1 MSKQRILIMAGGTG
15 GHVFP
20 GLAVADRLRE
30 LGYEINWL
38 GTGRGIENELVP
50 EAEYPLHRLTV
61 TGVRGSSPVARL
73 AAPFRIVQSIWQ
85 AMRILRAFK
94 PAVVLGLG
102 GYASGPGGVAARLM
116 GIPLVI
122 HEQNAIAGTTNKL
135 LSRVANVVL
144 CGFPKAFAPDVTCTV
159 VGNPVRSSV
168 GSIAPPEARDLARQ
182 VPLRLLVLGGSQG
195 AQAINQLVPEALKLM
210 PVNER
215 PSVRHQAGK
224 PNVESTQVA
233 YAEAN
238 VDADI
243 IPFIADMAEALSQAD
258 LVIARAGALTVA
270 EIAAV
275 GVSSVLIPFPYA
287 IDDHQTANARSLV
300 ELGAA
305 TLLPQTGLTAEHLA
319 LVLREQLQ
327 PEVLLDR
334 AAAARKAGK
343 PDATEQVVRELQNW
357 MGEKA

>member
-1 MSKQRILIMAGGTG
+1 MSKPRILIMAGGTG

-30 LGYEINWL
+30 LGHEINWL

-50 EAEYPLHRLTV
+50 AADYPLHRLTV
-61 TGVRGSSPVARL
+61 TGVRGSGPVARL
-73 AAPFRIVQSIWQ
+73 LAPFRIAQSIWQ

-102 GYASGPGGVAARLM
+102 GYASGPGGIAARLM
-116 GIPLVI
+116 RIPLVI
-122 HEQNAIAGTTNKL
+122 HEQNAVAGTTNKL
-135 LSRVANVVL
+135 LSRFANAVL
-144 CGFPKAFAPDVTCTV
+144 CGSPKAFAPNVTCKV
-159 VGNPVRSSV
+159 VGNPVRASM
-168 GSIAPPEARDLARQ
+168 GSIAPPAARGLAMHA
-182 VPLRLLVLGGSQG
+182 PLRLLVLGGSQG
-195 AQAINQLVPEALKLM
+195 AQAINQLVPAALKLI
-210 PVNER
+210 PVDQR

-224 PNVESTQVA
+224 ANVESTQVA
-233 YAEAN
+233 YSEAN
-238 VDADI
+238 VSADI
-243 IPFIADMAEALSQAD
+243 VPFIADMAEALSQAD

-287 IDDHQTANARSLV
+287 IDDHQTENARSLV

-305 TLLPQTGLTAEHLA
+305 TVLPQADLTAGQLA
-319 LVLREQLQ
+319 QVLREQLQ
-327 PEVLLDR
+327 PEALLNR
-334 AAAARKAGK
+334 AAAARAAGK